1 MIFMLSSVQVDQIGT
16 DEKRWINTASD
27 KTVLDLP
34 SEVKTGTYTPTA
46 PLGPDQMAVY
56 VDQIIA
62 MVDSWEKNHP
72 KVPVFKLDL
81 SKAIKRHSMA
91 FKLNLPKFTVFS
103 WSPQY
108 GWDAG
113 QRVIGP
119 LVPKAIANSLGTYLA
134 IYDSTSRLLQYNSK
148 SALKGWKP

>member
-1 MIFMLSSVQVDQIGT
+1 MWV
-16 DEKRWINTASD
+16 NTASD

-34 SEVKTGTYTPTA
+34 SEAKSGTYTPTA

-56 VDQIIA
+56 VDQILA

-72 KVPVFKLDL
+72 KVPVMRINL
-81 SKAIKRHSMA
+81 SKAVKKHSMA
-91 FKLNLPKFTVFS
+91 LKLNLPRFAVFS

-113 QRVIGP
+113 QWVIGV
-119 LVPKAIANSLGTYLA
+119 LVPKTIANSLGTYLA
-134 IYDSTSRLLQYNSK
+134 IYDSASHLLQYNSK